1 MADTAPKSTI
11 HAGDSF
17 DWESDFSDY
26 PANDSWEAIAV
37 FQKPGNQP
45 VKVIATT
52 SGTKFVFTIT
62 AGECALLE
70 PGKWNWAI
78 RVNKTTTSKTV
89 QTGSTE
95 IRPNPEAAYVES
107 YNEKC
112 LRLVKA
118 AIENRLEDVQ
128 ESISILGQDITK
140 GPAIELERMLD
151 RFQMRVNREHKQKQL
166 LTENKRRRKGRII
179 LKG

>member
-1 MADTAPKSTI
+1 MADTAPKTTI

-17 DWESDFSDY
+17 SWESDYSDY
-26 PANDSWEAIAV
+26 PANDSWEAISI

-45 VKVIATT
+45 VKVIGTA

-62 AGECALLE
+62 AGECALME
-70 PGKWNWAI
+70 AGKWSWAI

-89 QTGSTE
+89 QTGSIE
-95 IRPNPEAAYVES
+95 IRPNPEAAFVES

-140 GPAIELERMLD
+140 VPAIELERMLD
-151 RFQMRVNREHKQKQL
+151 RFQMRVNREHKQKRL
-166 LTENKRRRKGRII
+166 LTEDKRRRNGRII

>member
-11 HAGDSF
+11 FAGDSF
-17 DWESDFSDY
+17 SWESEFSDY
-26 PANDSWEAIAV
+26 PASDSWEAITV

-45 VKVIATT
+45 LKIIGTA
-52 SGTKFVFTIT
+52 SGAKFVFTVT

-89 QTGSTE
+89 KTGFTE

-112 LRLVKA
+112 LRLVKEA
-118 AIENRLEDVQ
+118 MENRLEDVQ
-128 ESISILGQDITK
+128 ESISLLGQDITK
-140 GPAIELERMLD
+140 VPAVELERLLD
-151 RFQMRVNREHKQKQL
+151 RFQMRVNREHRQKQT
-166 LTENKRRRKGRII
+166 LTENKRRRGGRII
-179 LKG
+179 LKS

>member
-17 DWESDFSDY
+17 SWESNYSDY
-26 PANDSWEAIAV
+26 SASDSWEAIAI

-45 VKVIATT
+45 IKLLGTA
-52 SGTKFVFTIT
+52 SGTKFVFTMT
-62 AGECALLE
+62 AGECALME

-78 RVNKTTTSKTV
+78 RVSKTTTSKTV
-89 QTGSTE
+89 ETGSTE

-128 ESISILGQDITK
+128 ETISILGQDITK
-140 GPAIELERMLD
+140 VPAVELERMLD
-151 RFQMRVNREHKQKQL
+151 RFQMRVNREHRQKQL